1 MYILTKSQKRH
12 ILFAM
17 TALMLLTA
25 SSTDIYVPSLPQMV
39 KDFNTIPAIVNLTLS
54 SYNLG
59 IAFGVLFVGELSNR
73 YGRRN
78 TILYGVACFTIASF
92 LIAVMPSIHAIIL
105 LRLIQSL
112 GTAVVVIVPRL
123 ILKDSMDAREQ
134 IRGNGILLMGLMI
147 SPALA
152 PVLGAYIAEYFGWRS
167 CFTFSGIFGILLWIY
182 CWKTTPETNLTPL
195 ANFAGLGKYLQ
206 TYFNIAKNTNFL
218 ALTAVYAGGVGAY
231 YAFLG
236 ISSYLYIDHW
246 DFSPTAYSYLF
257 IGLSAAYF
265 SGNILMQRLNRLKL
279 HTVKIIGFG
288 VYSTAIGALIVVIS
302 AFLPWKI
309 LVIVLVTVGVL
320 FMRAANAIINP
331 TTQVKLMLI
340 FNEQS
345 AAALGLNMCISFTT
359 GALAIWMVTLHPE
372 RPFLGLV
379 IISALF
385 VILCLVVYVL
395 NAKRLQQA

>member
-1 MYILTKSQKRH
+1 MFILTKLQKRH
-12 ILFAM
+12 ILIAM

-39 KDFNTIPAIVNLTLS
+39 KDFDTIPAIVNLTLS

-59 IAFGVLFVGELSNR
+59 IAFGVLFAGELSNR

-78 TILYGVACFTIASF
+78 TILYGVACFTVASF

-167 CFTFSGIFGILLWIY
+167 CFTFSGVFGVLLWIY

-195 ANFAGLGKYLQ
+195 TNFAGLGNYLQ
-206 TYFNIAKNTNFL
+206 TYFKILRNTNFL

-257 IGLSAAYF
+257 IGLSLAYF
-265 SGNILMQRLNRLKL
+265 SGNILMQRLNRIKL

-309 LVIVLVTVGVL
+309 LVIVLVTLGVL

-372 RPFLGLV
+372 RPFMGMV
-379 IISALF
+379 VISALF
-385 VILCLVVYVL
+385 VALCLVVYVL
-395 NAKRLQQA
+395 NAKRLQLA

>member
-1 MYILTKSQKRH
+1 MFILTKLQKRH
-12 ILFAM
+12 ILIAM

-39 KDFNTIPAIVNLTLS
+39 KDFDTIPAIVNLTLS

-59 IAFGVLFVGELSNR
+59 IAFGVLFAGELSNR

-78 TILYGVACFTIASF
+78 TILYGVACFTVASF

-167 CFTFSGIFGILLWIY
+167 CFTFSGVFGVLLWIY
-182 CWKTTPETNLTPL
+182 CWKTTPETNLTQL
-195 ANFAGLGKYLQ
+195 TNFAGLGNYLQ
-206 TYFNIAKNTNFL
+206 TYFNILRNTNFL

-246 DFSPTAYSYLF
+246 GFSPTAYSYLF
-257 IGLSAAYF
+257 IGLSLAYF
-265 SGNILMQRLNRLKL
+265 SGNILMQRLNRIKL

-309 LVIVLVTVGVL
+309 LVIVLVTLGVL

-372 RPFLGLV
+372 RPFMGMV
-379 IISALF
+379 VISALF
-385 VILCLVVYVL
+385 VMLCLVVYVL